1 MLSSSG
7 VLSTL
12 HRTPA
17 FSTSY
22 CFCWPTVHIA
32 TVLSP
37 ATQDC
42 ASSDYSASEAELSP
56 PLQGLSQSCPPG
68 IAVRPP
74 AFSRTASDSVVAL
87 HMAQASINNG
97 PAYPTRHILRPS
109 CSPLATVQ
117 YMSPPSGPAPPV
129 DSVSPPVWQRTG
141 SVPLHSCL
149 YGQ

>member
-7 VLSTL
+7 VLSTFQL
-12 HRTPA
+12 ARTPA
-17 FSTSY
+17 FSTTAFADPLFTLLLFY
-22 CFCWPTVHIA
+22 H
-32 TVLSP
+32 
-37 ATQDC
+37 QDC